1 MSVLLELAKHPI
13 LETSR
18 LVLRPMTKEDL
29 EDYHAFTSDDT
40 NLRYA
45 FFAHRSL
52 EESWH
57 GLVLYNLKEP
67 IGKYGIVEKS
77 SNRLIGNI
85 NFKLTEQPDTLEI
98 GYTLHHDYAGQGYM
112 TEAAKALISVA
123 RHLPQITTV
132 TASTNQANLA
142 SKAVLKNIGMTLVR
156 SYPNT
161 SLRGEAI
168 VAEDYRIVLK

>member
-1 MSVLLELAKHPI
+1 MSVLVELAKYPR
-13 LETSR
+13 LETPR
-18 LVLRPMTKEDL
+18 LILRPMTKEDL

-45 FFAHRSL
+45 FFPHHSI
-52 EESWH
+52 EESWQ

-77 SNRLIGNI
+77 SKRLIGNI
-85 NFKLTEQPDTLEI
+85 HFKLTDQPDTLEI

-112 TEAAKALISVA
+112 TEAAKTLISLA
-123 RHLPQITTV
+123 RQLPQITTI

-142 SKAVLKNIGMTLVR
+142 SKAVLENIGMTLVR
-156 SYPNT
+156 SYPST

-168 VAEDYRIVLK
+168 ISEDYRIVLK